1 MYFSCFWNFPETAW
15 WVMNHRQATHP
26 FLGYFGVQEMEPPS
40 GASLAVMNTRQTTR
54 VNLAPF

>member
-1 MYFSCFWNFPETAW
+1 
-15 WVMNHRQATHP
+15 MNHRQATHP